1 MGWISQAGIS
11 RRMGA
16 PAAPA
21 RAFVPA
27 KTGENRAAVRIGRSL
42 FLWRHRRAGSGAHR
56 ERMMRV
62 WRTEKKWRSL
72 WEATVIFP

>member
-16 PAAPA
+16 PAASA

-42 FLWRHRRAGSGAHR
+42 FLWRHRRTGSGAHR
-56 ERMMRV
+56 ERMIV